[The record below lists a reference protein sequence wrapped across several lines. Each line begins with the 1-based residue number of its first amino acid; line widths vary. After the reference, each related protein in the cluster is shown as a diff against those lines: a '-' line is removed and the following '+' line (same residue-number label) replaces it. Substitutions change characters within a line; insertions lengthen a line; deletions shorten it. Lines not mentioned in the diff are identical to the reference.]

1 MNRTI
6 ALIGCG
12 NLGYPL
18 ALHIGQLGF
27 DTLHVHDLDARKA
40 ARLKHDIQ
48 QVYPALQV
56 VDHLDTHDLDVVL
69 LALSG
74 PATIAFVTDER
85 NHALFKGRAIFVSL
99 GRPSYD
105 DMAAHDTL
113 HRYLL
118 ERNATLLFGFGLEPG
133 LVEVLMHDLASRHAP
148 GIVRSLSAFCGGVP
162 QQPTPPLNYDLL
174 FGDRLPA
181 LNRKALM
188 KLDGNLGHCLRFDMK
203 ETRFIEE
210 VGMLDVYHDGL
221 SPYLLRSPY
230 LEAIPTIKQQTAR
243 WPGFFDSV
251 RSLIALGLLDEQPLP
266 GATASPSDLVHDVL
280 VRNGRLARNRPDI
293 SFVEVVAE
301 LISGEHISLRIISRF
316 DDSTGL
322 TGMAQLTSFLAA
334 WTARQVTQTPAL
346 CKPGLTL
353 SHEFYDS
360 ESTCELLTAYQKYV
374 RCSVHASA
382 QLHSASL

>member
-1 MNRTI
+1 MNKTI

-12 NLGYPL
+12 NLGFPL

-40 ARLKHDIQ
+40 AQLKRDIQ
-48 QVYPALQV
+48 QANPALHV
-56 VDHLDTHDLDVVL
+56 VDHLDTHELDVVL

-85 NHALFKGRAIFVSL
+85 NYALFKGRAVFVSL

-105 DMAAHDTL
+105 DFAAHDAL
-113 HRYLL
+113 QGFLL
-118 ERNATLLFGFGLEPG
+118 ERNAALLFGFGVEPG
-133 LVEVLMHDLASRHAP
+133 LVELLMHDLASRYEP
-148 GIVRSLSAFCGGVP
+148 GTVKSLSAFCGGVP
-162 QQPTPPLNYDLL
+162 QHPTPPLNYDLL

-188 KLDGNLGHCLRFDMK
+188 KLDGHLGHCLRFDLK
-203 ETRFIEE
+203 ESRFIEE
-210 VGMLDVYHDGL
+210 VGMLEVYHDGL
-221 SPYLLRSPY
+221 SPYLLRSPH
-230 LEAIPTIKQQTAR
+230 LQGIATIKQQTAR
-243 WPGFFDSV
+243 WPGFHDSV

-266 GATASPSDLVHDVL
+266 GSTASASDLVHDIL

-301 LISGEHISLRIISRF
+301 LVSGDRTTLRIISRF
-316 DDSTGL
+316 DDDTGL

-334 WTARQVTQTPAL
+334 WSARRVAHDPTSYQA
-346 CKPGLTL
+346 GLTL
-353 SHEFYDS
+353 SHEFYDGGA
-360 ESTCELLTAYQKYV
+360 TRELLTAYQQYV
-374 RCSVHASA
+374 KCSVSSSVQPHDV
-382 QLHSASL
+382 SL